1 MPLRIFNNL
10 SSTVAQNRLS
20 FNNQNLGQVIGRI
33 ASGNRL
39 SGSDVSG
46 ADKSVSEL
54 LRSDART
61 LRQATKNLNDGISL
75 INVAEGGLN
84 EQAGILTRLR
94 EVLAVAGG
102 AIGQNERD
110 TLQLEINTL
119 RDEFN
124 RIANGTEF
132 IGLKLL
138 DGTLGRNI
146 TASQQIII
154 STGLNSDED
163 SQLNLNKLVDIKS
176 TDTDTLDLD
185 SLSVATFSSSIA
197 GLAKV
202 EDAQDIISNN
212 RASIGATQNRL
223 VRALATL
230 NVSIE
235 NLYAAN
241 SVIQDAD
248 IAEEVAELT
257 KQQLLVQSSAAMV
270 GQANLIPEGVL
281 LLLQQ

>member
-20 FNNQNLGQVIGRI
+20 INNDNLGLVIGRI

-39 SGSDVSG
+39 SGKDVNS
-46 ADKSVSEL
+46 AERSVSEL

-84 EQAGILTRLR
+84 EQTSILTRLR
-94 EVLAVAGG
+94 EVLSVAGG
-102 AIGQNERD
+102 AIDQNTRG

-119 RDEFN
+119 KDEFN
-124 RIANGTEF
+124 RIATGTDF

-138 DGTLGRNI
+138 DGTLGRSVTTSKQI
-146 TASQQIII
+146 TI
-154 STGLNSDED
+154 STGLNSDEE
-163 SQLNLNKLVDIKS
+163 SQLNLNKLVDIES
-176 TDTDTLDLD
+176 TDTSSLGLDGISISSFEKSVD
-185 SLSVATFSSSIA
+185 SLAQ
-197 GLAKV
+197 V
-202 EDAQDIISNN
+202 EAAQETILGY

-230 NVSIE
+230 NVSVE
-235 NLYAAN
+235 NLNAAY
-241 SVIQDAD
+241 SVISDAD
-248 IAEEVAELT
+248 IAEEVANLT

>member
-20 FNNQNLGQVIGRI
+20 INNDNLGLVIGRI

-39 SGSDVSG
+39 SGKDVNS
-46 ADKSVSEL
+46 AERSVSEL

-84 EQAGILTRLR
+84 EQTSILTRLR
-94 EVLAVAGG
+94 EVLSVAGG
-102 AIGQNERD
+102 AIDQNTRG

-119 RDEFN
+119 KDEFN
-124 RIANGTEF
+124 RIATGTDF

-138 DGTLGRNI
+138 DGTLGRSVTTSKQI
-146 TASQQIII
+146 TI
-154 STGLNSDED
+154 STGLNSDEE
-163 SQLNLNKLVDIKS
+163 SQLNLNKLVDIES
-176 TDTDTLDLD
+176 TDTSSLGLDGISTSSFEKSVD
-185 SLSVATFSSSIA
+185 SLAQ
-197 GLAKV
+197 V
-202 EDAQDIISNN
+202 EAAQETILGY

-230 NVSIE
+230 NVSVE

-241 SVIQDAD
+241 SVISDAD
-248 IAEEVAELT
+248 IAEEVANLT